1 MNLTLLSTEF
11 GFKRKVLE
19 VGSKIYVVIN
29 DIVILSQS
37 APDIVKVKN
46 YSSALSPPPP
56 QTPPPPT
63 PPLTPPPPPPPP
75 PGESPLFLCSPTLS
89 HQIPHNT
96 AGQSKTYPGISQL
109 STFTKQ
115 ECVLSTVL
123 SDITIEDIIKKF
135 QEKLFLQIRQID
147 KFQEMKNPYL
157 GEKKSKYVPK
167 KKETKS
173 G

>member
-1 MNLTLLSTEF
+1 MNLTLLSTGF

-29 DIVILSQS
+29 DIVILSHS
-37 APDIVKVKN
+37 AHDIVKVKN

-56 QTPPPPT
+56 QTPPPPPPT
-63 PPLTPPPPPPPP
+63 PPHTPPPPPPPP

-123 SDITIEDIIKKF
+123 SDIIIEDIIKSSRKNYF
-135 QEKLFLQIRQID
+135 YKSVKLTSF
-147 KFQEMKNPYL
+147 
-157 GEKKSKYVPK
+157 KKWKIHI
-167 KKETKS
+167 
-173 G
+173 

>member
-1 MNLTLLSTEF
+1 MNLALLSTGF

-29 DIVILSQS
+29 DIVILSHS
-37 APDIVKVKN
+37 AHDIVKVKN
-46 YSSALSPPPP
+46 YSSALPPPP
-56 QTPPPPT
+56 PH
-63 PPLTPPPPPPPP
+63 TPPPPPPPP

-123 SDITIEDIIKKF
+123 SDITIEDIIKSSWKNYF
-135 QEKLFLQIRQID
+135 YKSVKLTSF
-147 KFQEMKNPYL
+147 
-157 GEKKSKYVPK
+157 KKWKIHI
-167 KKETKS
+167 
-173 G
+173 